1 MSDSFKI
8 NKSVIIQTAA
18 ARANERQTGQKGG
31 SFVVNPTTHTGGSFY
46 AKKAALAEDF
56 PKFTLAA
63 GKDSFRSASRPAP
76 ALSQILVG
84 KKTVN

>member
-1 MSDSFKI
+1 MADSFKI

-18 ARANERQTGQKGG
+18 SRAKERQTGQKGA

-56 PKFTLAA
+56 PKFTLGS
-63 GKDSFRSASRPAP
+63 GKDTFRSAPRPDP
-76 ALSQILVG
+76 ALLQMLGG